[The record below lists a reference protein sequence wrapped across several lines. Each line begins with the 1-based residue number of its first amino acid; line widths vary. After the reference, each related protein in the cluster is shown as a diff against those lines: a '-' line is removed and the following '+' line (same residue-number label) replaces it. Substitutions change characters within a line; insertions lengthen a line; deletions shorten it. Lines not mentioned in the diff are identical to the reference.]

1 MQTYT
6 LKIIFC
12 IFLLTLILGCEKDK
26 VEIIERWEEAG
37 TLNGVYKNNSAF
49 HIINSNS
56 IWAVGEKIW
65 NYDGVTWNTVQSP
78 TVDPLISVSG
88 SSDLDIWIL
97 AHSDYATN
105 INGSW
110 ATSSEV
116 WNWNGF
122 EWKEIDNLNSGMIYS
137 ILVIDLQTIVL
148 GGSGSIHI
156 SYDAGNTW
164 IKYNI
169 PTDSYCDDGKVKKIT
184 GDLNN
189 LFISLNCGMLAEFN
203 GVSWNTYS
211 NSGSFG
217 SGCGEIDTENNKHY
231 AIIYGASGVTPV
243 FGDYYLKSYQN
254 QELLESINITTAL
267 YDDPYSDQVQA
278 SLRNAT
284 LNVPNKIFFG
294 SDNIYMYNGSGWT
307 QETDIDQDIR
317 ALQMLDNERGWAITE
332 NGKLLKRN

>member
-1 MQTYT
+1 MKFYT
-6 LKIIFC
+6 LKIILY
-12 IFLLTLILGCEKDK
+12 IFLLACMFGCEKEK
-26 VEIIERWEEAG
+26 IEIIERWEEAG
-37 TLNGVYKNNSAF
+37 TLNGVHKNNSAF
-49 HIINSNS
+49 HILNANS
-56 IWAVGEKIW
+56 IWAVGEEIW
-65 NYDGVTWNTVQSP
+65 NYDGATWNIVQSP

-137 ILVIDLQTIVL
+137 ILVIDLQTIVI
-148 GGSGSIHI
+148 GSSGAIHI

-184 GDLNN
+184 GEINN

-217 SGCGEIDTENNKHY
+217 SGCGEIDKKDNKHY
-231 AIIYGASGVTPV
+231 AIIYTASNVTPV
-243 FGDYYLKSYQN
+243 FGDFYLKKYQN
-254 QELLESINITTAL
+254 EELQESINITTTL
-267 YDDPYSDQVQA
+267 YNDSYSDQVQA

-284 LNVPNKIFFG
+284 LDVPSDMFFG
-294 SDNIYMYNGSGWT
+294 SDNIYMYNGNDWI
-307 QETDIDQDIR
+307 QETDINEGIR
-317 ALQMLDNERGWAITE
+317 ILQMVDNQRGWAITE
-332 NGKLLKRN
+332 NGKILKR